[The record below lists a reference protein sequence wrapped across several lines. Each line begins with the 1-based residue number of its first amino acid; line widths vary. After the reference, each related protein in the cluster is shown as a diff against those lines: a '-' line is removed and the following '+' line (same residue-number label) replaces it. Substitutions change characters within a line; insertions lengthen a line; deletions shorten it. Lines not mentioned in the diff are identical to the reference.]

1 MRIKWII
8 GLAVIV
14 AGAGFLALNVCK
26 ADIGEAAY
34 KRAVPKQLSANLIDE
49 LGDGLHVVLCGT
61 GSPMPDPSR
70 MGPCTAVL
78 AGDRLFVVDV
88 GAGAPRNFGPIG
100 LSSGRTEAVLL
111 THFHSDHIS
120 GLGDF
125 LIQRWA
131 NSGAT
136 SPLTVHGPNGTV
148 ELIDALNAMYSF
160 DQQYRVQHHGDLMP
174 AGGYGAAATVFEL
187 DAERQATI
195 IDDGGLKITAFAVDH
210 GGIDAAVG
218 YRFDYKGRSVVI
230 SGDTAKSA
238 NLERYAKGADILVHE
253 GLNSDMIDVM
263 SAGFAANDQQRLST
277 IFQEIKDIH
286 TTPVE
291 AAESAEIADVRML
304 VLSHIVPPS
313 PSPMLTAYYLRGT
326 GKAFD
331 GEIVMGEDGMVF
343 SLPPDS
349 TSIER
354 DKRL

>member
-1 MRIKWII
+1 MRLKWII
-8 GLAVIV
+8 GLIAAVAV
-14 AGAGFLALNVCK
+14 GGFLALNIFK
-26 ADIGEAAY
+26 ADVGEAAY
-34 KRAVPKQLSANLIDE
+34 KRAATKQLSVNLIDE

-70 MGPCTAVL
+70 KGPCTAVL

-88 GAGAPRNFGPIG
+88 GAGAGRNFGPIG

-111 THFHSDHIS
+111 SHFHSDHIG

-136 SPLTVHGPNGTV
+136 SPLPVHGPTGTV
-148 ELIDALNAMYSF
+148 ELIDALNTMYAF
-160 DQQYRVQHHGDLMP
+160 DQQYRVKHHGDLMP
-174 AGGYGAAATVFEL
+174 ASGYGATAIEFDL
-187 DAERQATI
+187 DAERQATLI
-195 IDDGGLKITAFAVDH
+195 NDGGLKITAFAVDH

-218 YRFDYKGRSVVI
+218 YRFDYKGRSVVV

-238 NLERYAKGADILVHE
+238 NLERYAKGADLLVHE
-253 GLNSDMIDVM
+253 ALNSDMIDVM
-263 SAGFAANDQQRLST
+263 SAGFEANDQQRLST
-277 IFQEIKDIH
+277 IFQQIKDIH

-291 AAESAEIADVRML
+291 AAESAATAEVRML
-304 VLSHIVPPS
+304 VLSHIIPPA

-331 GEIVMGEDGMVF
+331 GEVVMGEDGMVF

-349 TSIER
+349 TSIQR
-354 DKRL
+354 DQRL

>member
-8 GLAVIV
+8 GLVAVVI
-14 AGAGFLALNVCK
+14 GAGFLALNMFK
-26 ADIGEAAY
+26 ANIGEAAY

-70 MGPCTAVL
+70 KGPCTAVL
-78 AGDRLFVVDV
+78 AGERLFVVDV
-88 GAGAPRNFGPIG
+88 GAGAARNFGPMG

-131 NSGAT
+131 STGAM

-148 ELIDALNAMYSF
+148 ELIDALNAFYSF
-160 DQQYRVQHHGDLMP
+160 DQQYRVKHHGDLMP
-174 AGGYGAAATVFEL
+174 ASGYGAVAAVFDL

-195 IDDGGLKITAFAVDH
+195 VNDGGLKITAFGVDH
-210 GGIDAAVG
+210 GDIEAAVG

-230 SGDTAKSA
+230 SGDTARSA

-253 GLNSDMIDVM
+253 ALNTDMIDVM
-263 SAGFAANDQQRLST
+263 SAGFAANEQQRMST
-277 IFQEIKDIH
+277 IFQQIKGIH
-286 TTPVE
+286 ATPVE
-291 AAESAEIADVRML
+291 AAQSAAIADVQML
-304 VLSHIVPPS
+304 VLSHIIPPS
-313 PSPMLTAYYLRGT
+313 PSPMLTAYYLRGA

-331 GEIVMGEDGMVF
+331 GKIVMGEDGMVF
-343 SLPPDS
+343 SLPPES
-349 TSIER
+349 TSIQR